1 MTTIETAE
9 ASAIPEPSPRAR
21 ALHEASLVWDAHM
34 DSLMRVL
41 AGEDLGVRT
50 EGQADLVRW
59 REGGVDVQVFAV
71 WVDTV
76 YGRHHAARRALQQI
90 DGFHRLLEAN
100 PDRVGLARSATD
112 IARLRGEGKLAAVL
126 AIEGGIAI
134 QNDLAL
140 LRTFHRLGATS
151 MTLTHSASLD
161 WADSSTDAA
170 RCGGLSAFGREVI
183 REMHRLRM
191 LVDVSHVSDD
201 CIRDVLDLS
210 DAPIIA
216 SHSSCKAISNHPRN
230 LSDAM
235 LRTIAAAGGVVGIN
249 FYSQFLDQAYSDEM
263 GRRSVDLLAMLNAP
277 PPLDPDALDAYADE
291 FIMRL
296 QKVVQDP
303 SAGVRATAA
312 KAMASIAC
320 AISDDRVLQIIGWA
334 LALLGR
340 ANSSAERAGA
350 TPSVA
355 AASAPVTCARS
366 VARTVRLTRSAS
378 AAAST

>member
-1 MTTIETAE
+1 MTTIETSE

-100 PDRVGLARSATD
+100 PDRVGLARSAAD
-112 IARLRGEGKLAAVL
+112 IARLRREGKLAAVL
-126 AIEGGIAI
+126 AIEGGLAI

-140 LRTFHRLGATS
+140 LRTFRRLGATS

-183 REMHRLRM
+183 REMRRLRM

-201 CIRDVLDLS
+201 CIRAVLDLS
-210 DAPIIA
+210 DAPLIA

-230 LSDAM
+230 LSDEM

-249 FYSQFLDQAYSDEM
+249 FYSQFLDQAYNDEM

-277 PPLDPDALDAYADE
+277 PPLDPDALDAHADE
-291 FIMRL
+291 RIRTFWSLRL
-296 QKVVQDP
+296 PRPPFERILEHIDHAVQV
-303 SAGVRATAA
+303 AGVDHVGIGSDLDSGAVPTPAGLDSVSDYPRITEGLLRRGYAEADVAKVLGGNFLRVYRAA
-312 KAMASIAC
+312 
-320 AISDDRVLQIIGWA
+320 VG
-334 LALLGR
+334 
-340 ANSSAERAGA
+340 
-350 TPSVA
+350 
-355 AASAPVTCARS
+355 
-366 VARTVRLTRSAS
+366 
-378 AAAST
+378 